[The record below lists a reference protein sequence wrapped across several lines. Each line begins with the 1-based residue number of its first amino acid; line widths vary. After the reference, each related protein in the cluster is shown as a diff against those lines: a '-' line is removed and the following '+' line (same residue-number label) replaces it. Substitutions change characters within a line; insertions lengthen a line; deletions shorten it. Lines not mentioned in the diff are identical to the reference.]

1 MAQVT
6 EAFVQQ
12 MLVHAARGE
21 HAPLTRW
28 EEEQLAR
35 AWLCLNDARKLAAQQ
50 AEDDGLWFDAVHVT
64 EDYLQR
70 ALRTLA
76 AVVEGSNGEGGA
88 RAGLPEKRPAPKAR
102 PRPWC

>member
-1 MAQVT
+1 MMMAQVT
-6 EAFVQQ
+6 EDFARQ
-12 MLVHAARGE
+12 MLVHVERGE

-35 AWLCLNDARKLAAQQ
+35 AWLCLNDARKLVAQQ

-70 ALRTLA
+70 ALRSLA
-76 AVVEGSNGEGGA
+76 AVVEGHNA
-88 RAGLPEKRPAPKAR
+88 
-102 PRPWC
+102 

>member
-1 MAQVT
+1 MMMAQVT
-6 EAFVQQ
+6 EDFARQ

-50 AEDDGLWFDAVHVT
+50 AEDDGLWFDAAYVT
-64 EDYLQR
+64 ENYLQR

-76 AVVEGSNGEGGA
+76 AVIEGSNA
-88 RAGLPEKRPAPKAR
+88 KLTGLAPEKGD
-102 PRPWC
+102 

>member
-6 EAFVQQ
+6 EDFARQ

-21 HAPLTRW
+21 HAPLTQC

-50 AEDDGLWFDAVHVT
+50 AEDIGLWFDAMHVT

-70 ALRTLA
+70 ALRTLT
-76 AVVEGSNGEGGA
+76 AVVEGATQNPT
-88 RAGLPEKRPAPKAR
+88 RNTEKLL
-102 PRPWC
+102 

>member
-1 MAQVT
+1 MMAQVT
-6 EAFVQQ
+6 EDFARQ

-70 ALRTLA
+70 ALRTLT
-76 AVVEGSNGEGGA
+76 AVVEGSNA
-88 RAGLPEKRPAPKAR
+88 IYTTTRLK
-102 PRPWC
+102 